1 MSVFDGKVKIGR
13 AVADP
18 ETDHALPPS
27 GALSFGAIKSA
38 TALSGTNGVDA
49 SLITGNK
56 WQQLNGKHTE
66 NVTMDHLL
74 TIMGN
79 RKETV
84 TGNHTGTIVGTTNQ
98 TQVGVHN
105 ETNVAARNNTYV
117 QPLNETH
124 SQPHNISQPT
134 TLQRFEETVSEYF
147 KQHWTNSLWYGT
159 LYGTKIDLVPGLNLA
174 YSTLKTE
181 GGAIKTQTLLMKAK
195 STALDAKF
203 QGFVT
208 NLFLSAM
215 LASFL
220 QAKIILA
227 DLNGGIAANADSPF
241 A

>member
-13 AVADP
+13 AVPDP
-18 ETDHALPPS
+18 ETDHSLPPG
-27 GALSFGAIKSA
+27 GALSFASIKSV
-38 TALSGTNGVDA
+38 TALSGTNGA
-49 SLITGNK
+49 YACLITGNK
-56 WQQLNGKHTE
+56 WQELNGKHTE

-74 TIMGN
+74 SILGN
-79 RKETV
+79 RKETI

-105 ETNVAARNNTYV
+105 ETNVSARNNTYV

-134 TLQRFEETVSEYF
+134 ALQRFEESVSEYF
-147 KQHWTNSLWYGT
+147 KQHWRNSLWYGT
-159 LYGTKIDLVPGLNLA
+159 LYGMKIDLVPGLNLA
-174 YSTLKTE
+174 YSTVKTE
-181 GGAIKTQTLLMKAK
+181 GGVIKTQTLLMKHK
-195 STALDAKF
+195 STAMDSKL

-208 NLFLSAM
+208 NLFLSAI

-220 QAKIILA
+220 QAKMIMA